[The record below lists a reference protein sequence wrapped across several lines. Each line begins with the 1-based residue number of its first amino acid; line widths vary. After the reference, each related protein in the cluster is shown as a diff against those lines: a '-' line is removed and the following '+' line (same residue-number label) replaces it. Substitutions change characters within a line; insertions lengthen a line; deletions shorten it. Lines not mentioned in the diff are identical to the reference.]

1 MKKINSNWLLL
12 MIGIFLLWNPTVQAQ
27 TLKLEISLSKAVYL
41 EGEPI
46 WLDATLTNISSD
58 TVRIWGMC
66 LSCQFGF
73 IVELK
78 NEKGKILPY
87 KSVKRNVILGPGFII
102 HPKEIYYECF
112 DLVQAFSQERSL
124 SRFFLTAIDSGKYS
138 VKAKYGLWEGEV
150 IESNEISFEI
160 KSPTG
165 EEAKAYQFLK
175 DAHQNFCA
183 GKDTL
188 MRQNLEKILTQFPQS
203 VYAQKAC
210 KELFRRKQLIEK
222 FPDSG
227 FNQTSLGVLTDRMT
241 EEKKQ
246 EFLKKIIKE
255 HPKTRSA
262 KFAQQMLKGW

>member
-1 MKKINSNWLLL
+1 MNSKWLLL
-12 MIGIFLLWNPTVQAQ
+12 MIGIFLLWNTTVQAQ

-41 EGEPI
+41 EGEPV

-66 LSCQFGF
+66 LSCQYGF

-78 NEKGKILPY
+78 NEKDKILPY
-87 KSVKRNVILGPGFII
+87 KGVKRNVILGPGFII
-102 HPKEIYYECF
+102 RPKEIYYECF

-124 SRFFLTAIDSGKYS
+124 SRFFLTAIYSGKYRL
-138 VKAKYGLWEGEV
+138 KAKYGLWKGEV

-165 EEAKAYQFLK
+165 EEAKAYKFLI

-188 MRQNLEKILTQFPQS
+188 MRQSLDRLLTQFPKS
-203 VYAQKAC
+203 IYAEKAC
-210 KELFRRKQLIEK
+210 QLLFERKDLLEK

-227 FNQTSLGVLTDRMT
+227 FTQTSLDVLTFRMT

-246 EFLKKIIKE
+246 EYLQTVIKKY
-255 HPKTRSA
+255 PKTRSA
-262 KFAQQMLKGW
+262 KFAQQMLQGW